1 MNIVT
6 QKAKKRQRIIEYS
19 LKHGKSEASR
29 KYKEPL
35 SNIKRWSKRYDG
47 TWQSLKDKSRQ
58 PHSHP
63 KQHTLYEES
72 LILEVWNEHGR
83 KGIDYVFGFS
93 FAFFL
98 RRCPGLL
105 PQVFHRLL
113 PLCSYAEIFC
123 ISQFSYLSLIF
134 TAE

>member
-47 TWQSLKDKSRQ
+47 TWQSLKDKSRRQ
-58 PHSHP
+58 GRGCGHIYFTPSRVQEYVRTP
-63 KQHTLYEES
+63 LSYE
-72 LILEVWNEHGR
+72 I
-83 KGIDYVFGFS
+83 
-93 FAFFL
+93 
-98 RRCPGLL
+98 
-105 PQVFHRLL
+105 
-113 PLCSYAEIFC
+113 
-123 ISQFSYLSLIF
+123 
-134 TAE
+134 